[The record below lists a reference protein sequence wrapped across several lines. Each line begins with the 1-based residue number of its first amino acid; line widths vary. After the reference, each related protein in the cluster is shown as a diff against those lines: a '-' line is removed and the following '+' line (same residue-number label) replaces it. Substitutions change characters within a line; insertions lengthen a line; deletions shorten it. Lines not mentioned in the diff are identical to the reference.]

1 MAVTI
6 GLWFAG
12 VVGAAIMLI
21 GVRFLAQ
28 PSAAAAAF
36 GLPAAADDPYLSTK
50 GVRDI
55 ASGLFIGLL
64 ILHSQPRL
72 VGWFMLVATLIP
84 IVDGL
89 IVLRHQGPRL
99 TAFGVHWAT
108 AVFMLVSAALLLFG

>member
-12 VVGAAIMLI
+12 VVAVAIVLI
-21 GVRFLAQ
+21 GVRFFGQ
-28 PSAAAAAF
+28 PAAASASF
-36 GLPAAADDPYLSTK
+36 GVPAAADDAYLSTK

-64 ILHSQPRL
+64 ILHGQPRL
-72 VGWFMLVATLIP
+72 VGWFILVATLIP

-89 IVLRHQGPRL
+89 IVLRHHGPYL
-99 TAFGVHWAT
+99 AAFGIHWAT
-108 AVFMLVSAALLLFG
+108 AIFMLMSAGLLLVG

>member
-12 VVGAAIMLI
+12 LVGVAIVLI
-21 GVRFLAQ
+21 GMRFLAQ
-28 PSAAAAAF
+28 PAAASAAFGVSAAADNA
-36 GLPAAADDPYLSTK
+36 YLSAK

-64 ILHSQPRL
+64 IWHGQPRL

-84 IVDGL
+84 IADGL
-89 IVLRHQGPRL
+89 IVLRHHGPRL
-99 TAFGVHWAT
+99 VAFGIHWAT
-108 AVFMLVSAALLLFG
+108 ALFMLVSAGLLFG

>member
-12 VVGAAIMLI
+12 LVAVAIVLI
-21 GVRFLAQ
+21 GVRFFAQ
-28 PSAAAAAF
+28 PAAAAASF
-36 GLPAAADDPYLSTK
+36 GVPAPADNAYLSTK

-55 ASGLFIGLL
+55 ASGLFIGLM
-64 ILHSQPRL
+64 ILHGQPRL
-72 VGWFMLVATLIP
+72 VGWFMLLATLIP

-89 IVLRHQGPRL
+89 IVLRHHGPRL

-108 AVFMLVSAALLLFG
+108 AVFMLVSAGLLLFG

>member
-12 VVGAAIMLI
+12 VVGVGIVLI
-21 GVRFLAQ
+21 GARFFAQ
-28 PSAAAAAF
+28 PAAASALF
-36 GLPAAADDPYLSTK
+36 GVPAAADDAYLATK

-55 ASGLFIGLL
+55 ASGLFIGLM
-64 ILHSQPRL
+64 ILHGQPRL
-72 VGWFMLVATLIP
+72 VGWFMLLATLIP

-89 IVLRHQGPRL
+89 IVLRHHGPRL

-108 AVFMLVSAALLLFG
+108 AVFMLVSAGLLLFG